1 MSTNNQIIQAKYA
14 DPNNKE
20 SAGKSYVIFGK
31 KDSTAVNLSAIGT
44 GGFVINGETE
54 RPLSSL
60 SFSPLMTKPPVPLAI
75 ADRLTAALSVLPKM
89 T

>member
-1 MSTNNQIIQAKYA
+1 LDDLIVGAKYA

-31 KDSTAVNLSAIGT
+31 KDSTADNLSALGT
-44 GGFVINGETE
+44 
-54 RPLSSL
+54 
-60 SFSPLMTKPPVPLAI
+60 
-75 ADRLTAALSVLPKM
+75 SVLPKM

>member
-1 MSTNNQIIQAKYA
+1 LIVGAKYA

-44 GGFVINGETE
+44 GGFV
-54 RPLSSL
+54 
-60 SFSPLMTKPPVPLAI
+60 AI
-75 ADRLTAALSVLPKM
+75 ADRLTAVLSVLPKM